1 MSFADLS
8 FFLFVIL
15 AVTVLIFFLLSAHR
29 RKDNLNITIGKVMIP
44 VLILAVL
51 WFTMNSQS
59 TVDDILG
66 WLALAALLPGVV
78 YVVIDSF
85 RRR

>member
-8 FFLFVIL
+8 IFLFVIF
-15 AVTVLIFFLLSAHR
+15 AVTVLIVFLVSAHR
-29 RKDNLNITIGKVMIP
+29 RNDDLNITIGKVSIP
-44 VLILAVL
+44 VFIIAVL

-78 YVVIDSF
+78 YVVVDSF